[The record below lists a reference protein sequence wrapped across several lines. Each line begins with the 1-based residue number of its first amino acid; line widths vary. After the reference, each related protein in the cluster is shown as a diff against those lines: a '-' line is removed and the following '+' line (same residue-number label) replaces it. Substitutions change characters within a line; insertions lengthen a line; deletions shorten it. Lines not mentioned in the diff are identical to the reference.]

1 MFAPPLFFIL
11 VLEALSREFRT
22 GTLWELLYSDD
33 LVVITDLLRECIDKL
48 KNWETELEHKDL
60 RVDMRKEKYLHLRL
74 NQST

>member
-1 MFAPPLFFIL
+1 MFALLLFFIL

>member
-1 MFAPPLFFIL
+1 MFALLLFFIL

-22 GTLWELLYSDD
+22 G
-33 LVVITDLLRECIDKL
+33 
-48 KNWETELEHKDL
+48 ELEHKDL